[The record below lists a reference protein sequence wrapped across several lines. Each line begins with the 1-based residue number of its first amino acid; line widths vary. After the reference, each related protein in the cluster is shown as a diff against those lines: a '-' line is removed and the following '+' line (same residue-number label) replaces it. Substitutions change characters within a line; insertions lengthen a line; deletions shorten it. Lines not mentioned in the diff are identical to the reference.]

1 MTHAGFAVV
10 FVGIETTRIE
20 SLRET
25 QKT

>member
-25 QKT
+25 QET